1 MNKKLKA
8 ILLAFLLLITATIL
22 PTQNVKAASKSTMTK
37 AYKKYLKKHVSK
49 NKRYAIVNIGDNNK
63 PALLIGSSN
72 TMDYAG
78 NGKYFGCSVYY
89 YQNGKIKKVC
99 VFSGARRI
107 SLRKKNKK
115 YYIYTGASDV
125 SENLRITVT
134 YIVVALES
142 TIVGP
147 AAGMVSAFV
156 TDNLSFI
163 LYPDGAYFPGYTLTA
178 MLGSLIYSL
187 CLYQKKITITRIAI
201 AKTINNYLVNVAIGS
216 LWSSML
222 YGNAYIVYATK
233 SLVKNTI
240 LLPIEIVLL
249 VVVLNLLLP
258 VLQKKKLVNSQELP
272 IKLY

>member
-1 MNKKLKA
+1 MDEKHMLAVMYRYPLRERNIFTFSQNGVRKEGVFMFSKEYWLSSAKKLKS
-8 ILLAFLLLITATIL
+8 
-22 PTQNVKAASKSTMTK
+22 V
-37 AYKKYLKKHVSK
+37 KYL
-49 NKRYAIVNIGDNNK
+49 AIIACMI
-63 PALLIGSSN
+63 ALKIAVGS
-72 TMDYAG
+72 
-78 NGKYFGCSVYY
+78 
-89 YQNGKIKKVC
+89 I
-99 VFSGARRI
+99 RI
-107 SLRKKNKK
+107 P
-115 YYIYTGASDV
+115 V

-134 YIVVALES
+134 YIVVALE
-142 TIVGP
+142 
-147 AAGMVSAFV
+147 
-156 TDNLSFI
+156 NLSFI

-233 SLVKNTI
+233 SLIKNTI

-258 VLQKKKLVNSQELP
+258 VLQKKKLINSQELP

>member
-1 MNKKLKA
+1 ME
-8 ILLAFLLLITATIL
+8 
-22 PTQNVKAASKSTMTK
+22 
-37 AYKKYLKKHVSK
+37 YKYS
-49 NKRYAIVNIGDNNK
+49 D
-63 PALLIGSSN
+63 P
-72 TMDYAG
+72 
-78 NGKYFGCSVYY
+78 SVP
-89 YQNGKIKKVC
+89 
-99 VFSGARRI
+99 
-107 SLRKKNKK
+107 
-115 YYIYTGASDV
+115 V

-222 YGNAYIVYATK
+222 YGNAVAMMIYTDYIQESFDEMHAFMDAQVTYFEIDTPFMSEEAVIDAIRIYRMLLDEKDASREIQAYRDKYQDKELSDGYYGQKT
-233 SLVKNTI
+233 VK
-240 LLPIEIVLL
+240 
-249 VVVLNLLLP
+249 
-258 VLQKKKLVNSQELP
+258 
-272 IKLY
+272 

>member
-1 MNKKLKA
+1 MIALKIA
-8 ILLAFLLLITATIL
+8 
-22 PTQNVKAASKSTMTK
+22 V
-37 AYKKYLKKHVSK
+37 
-49 NKRYAIVNIGDNNK
+49 
-63 PALLIGSSN
+63 GS
-72 TMDYAG
+72 
-78 NGKYFGCSVYY
+78 
-89 YQNGKIKKVC
+89 I
-99 VFSGARRI
+99 RI
-107 SLRKKNKK
+107 P
-115 YYIYTGASDV
+115 V

-163 LYPDGAYFPGYTLTA
+163 LYPDGAYFPG
-178 MLGSLIYSL
+178 YSL

-233 SLVKNTI
+233 SLIKNTI

-258 VLQKKKLVNSQELP
+258 VLQKKKLINSQELP